1 MASDSKDYE
10 MLLLQ
15 RALSDKC
22 SSPFSLLS
30 TTLLDLTG
38 QITRESDYY
47 SAYGGSADV
56 WKGTWLKDTAERKVC
71 ASMFQFPHMWWL
83 TSIKV
88 AIKVVRV
95 NNDRENGHEIMN
107 KVRGPFEVVFAYL
120 IVFHSACARKFW
132 CGRCLNTK
140 TFSLSWV
147 SPMTLGVTNLW
158 VWFAL
163 G

>member
-1 MASDSKDYE
+1 MASDK

-71 ASMFQFPHMWWL
+71 VNV
-83 TSIKV
+83 SIPPGPDVV
-88 AIKVVRV
+88 ANV
-95 NNDRENGHEIMN
+95 NQGRYQS
-107 KVRGPFEVVFAYL
+107 RSRQQRL
-120 IVFHSACARKFW
+120 RKW
-132 CGRCLNTK
+132 SRN
-140 TFSLSWV
+140 
-147 SPMTLGVTNLW
+147 NE
-158 VWFAL
+158 
-163 G
+163 